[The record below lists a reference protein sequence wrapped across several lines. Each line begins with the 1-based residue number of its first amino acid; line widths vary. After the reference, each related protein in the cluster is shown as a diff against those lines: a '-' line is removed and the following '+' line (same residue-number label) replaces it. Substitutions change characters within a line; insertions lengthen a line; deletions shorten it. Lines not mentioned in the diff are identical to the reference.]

1 MSTFPSFTE
10 EDTPRRAS
18 SFPSYF
24 ASRVVIAILLT
35 GFDVFVF
42 LKSAVEGL
50 RNSFST
56 PVLHWP
62 LIAAVI
68 GIALSL
74 ANVWYKT
81 LRYRRPSKPGSWNP
95 FR

>member
-1 MSTFPSFTE
+1 MSTLPSFTE

-35 GFDVFVF
+35 GFDAFAF
-42 LKSAVEGL
+42 LKSAAEEI
-50 RNSFST
+50 RNSLGM
-56 PVLHWP
+56 PVLHWL

-81 LRYRRPSKPGSWNP
+81 LRYRQPSKPGSWNP

>member
-1 MSTFPSFTE
+1 MPTLPSFTE
-10 EDTPRRAS
+10 EATRRRAS

-24 ASRVVIAILLT
+24 ASRVLIAVLLT
-35 GFDVFVF
+35 GFDVFVC
-42 LKSAVEGL
+42 LKSAVERL
-50 RNSFST
+50 RNSLSM
-56 PVLHWP
+56 PVLHWL

-81 LRYRRPSKPGSWNP
+81 LRYRHSSKPGSWNP

>member
-1 MSTFPSFTE
+1 ME
-10 EDTPRRAS
+10 ENTPRRAS
-18 SFPSYF
+18 FTTYF
-24 ASRVVIAILLT
+24 TSRVVIAILLT
-35 GFDVFVF
+35 GFDGFVF
-42 LKSAVEGL
+42 LKSAAEEI
-50 RNSFST
+50 RNSLGM
-56 PVLHWP
+56 PVLHWL

-81 LRYRRPSKPGSWNP
+81 LRYRHSSKPGSRNP

>member
-1 MSTFPSFTE
+1 ME
-10 EDTPRRAS
+10 ENTPRRAS

-35 GFDVFVF
+35 GFDGFVF
-42 LKSAVEGL
+42 LKSAAEEL
-50 RNSFST
+50 RNSLGM
-56 PVLHWP
+56 PVLHWL
-62 LIAAVI
+62 LIVAVI

-81 LRYRRPSKPGSWNP
+81 LRYRHSSKYGSWNP